1 MKHHTEIAEFGKL
14 LQARRKHVR
23 LTQEG
28 LARRVAVSPI
38 LISYYERGRRTPRYE
53 TALKIADALRLE
65 GNDKEQF
72 LGSLEFP
79 VEDSPNASE
88 VLDELVRIF
97 SNSRI
102 TPTLKDKLAAELQGV
117 LNNWREMQKKD
128 VRWGVIPVAGWQ
140 ARLLAPYATLH
151 MIERVLV
158 EAAHAGIEHAVVV
171 VAPSQEHALSESL
184 LDRNRPLK
192 IRVAVQQDQFGL
204 GHAILAAQRCLP
216 SNEPFAVILPDDD
229 LEESCLTAMVA
240 AYSKDKSC
248 IIAVRQVKRS
258 DEGCY
263 GIACVYDQQ
272 ENPCRIQ
279 ELEEKPL
286 GKLPSSSLA
295 IAGRYIVTP
304 DIFKAL
310 EATKPTANGDIEFT
324 DAIRR
329 LSHTQPIYGYLYTG
343 MADNLSPSRRELERM
358 IMSRKRRDGRARQA
372 SRG

>member
-1 MKHHTEIAEFGKL
+1 MKSHTEIAEFGKL

-53 TALKIADALRLE
+53 TALKIADVLRLE

-72 LGSLEFP
+72 LASLEFP

-97 SNSRI
+97 SNARI
-102 TPTLKDKLAAELQGV
+102 SPSLKDKLAAELQGV
-117 LNNWREMQKKD
+117 LHNWREMQKKD
-128 VRWGVIPVAGWQ
+128 VHWAVIPVAGWQ

-151 MIERVLV
+151 MIERVIV
-158 EAAHAGIEHAVVV
+158 EAAHAGIDHVVVV

-192 IRVAVQQDQFGL
+192 IRVAVQQDQLGL
-204 GHAILAAQRCLP
+204 GHAILAAQRALP

-229 LEESCLTAMVA
+229 LEESCLTAMVE
-240 AYSKDKSC
+240 AYSQDKSC
-248 IIAVRQVKRS
+248 IIAVRKVKRS

-263 GIACVYDQQ
+263 GIASVYDQT
-272 ENPCRIQ
+272 ENPCRVQ
-279 ELEEKPL
+279 ELEEKPV
-286 GKLPSSSLA
+286 GKLPPSSFA

-310 EATKPTANGDIEFT
+310 EATKPTVNGDIEFT

-329 LSHTQPIYGYLYTG
+329 LAQTQPIYGYLYTG
-343 MADNLSPSRRELERM
+343 IADNLSPSRRELERI
-358 IMSRKRRDGRARQA
+358 IMNRKRRNGRAQKR
-372 SRG
+372 SSV